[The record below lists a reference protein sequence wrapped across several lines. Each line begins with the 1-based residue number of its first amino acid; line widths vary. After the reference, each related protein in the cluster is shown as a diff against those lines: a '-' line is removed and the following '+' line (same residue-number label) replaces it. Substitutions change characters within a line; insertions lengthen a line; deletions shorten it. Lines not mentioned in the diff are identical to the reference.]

1 MQEETLVFTG
11 CPNYVAVGGLCLKFD
26 LPLTNGV
33 QNGNNGTN
41 GSYFGF
47 ERMCF
52 LDTSPV
58 GLMQPVWADLAEY
71 SCRWAFGSSG
81 ATQVKKN
88 MTLGMHYS
96 LRCPN
101 NTTLYNPSITSIWE
115 NPNHP
120 LYLSLYLFGMDNPW
134 NAVGSYELD
143 CRAFASVLMCSMQ
156 IHGVSAVTDR
166 LQSVYEGFLHWP
178 LCLAGSN
185 SAIDINYSDWIP
197 WLGGFRYHVMVRVGD
212 LTSGMVYDASSSYK
226 YGIAGSYWRQPAWE
240 WGAPVYWQNPG
251 NNSFPGLAFH
261 NTNKCYDPPGQS
273 EYVPL
278 YAQRGWQAPWV
289 Q

>member
-1 MQEETLVFTG
+1 VL
-11 CPNYVAVGGLCLKFD
+11 
-26 LPLTNGV
+26 
-33 QNGNNGTN
+33 NGNNGTN

-71 SCRWAFGSSG
+71 SCRWAFGSS
-81 ATQVKKN
+81 
-88 MTLGMHYS
+88 
-96 LRCPN
+96 
-101 NTTLYNPSITSIWE
+101 
-115 NPNHP
+115 
-120 LYLSLYLFGMDNPW
+120 
-134 NAVGSYELD
+134 
-143 CRAFASVLMCSMQ
+143 
-156 IHGVSAVTDR
+156 
-166 LQSVYEGFLHWP
+166 EGFLHWP

-197 WLGGFRYHVMVRVGD
+197 WLGGFRYHVMVRVVD

-226 YGIAGSYWRQPAWE
+226 YGIAGSYWRQPARE

-251 NNSFPGLAFH
+251 NNSLPGLAFH